1 MSGRLGALR
10 AALARRSAREG
21 ANAGVTALL
30 LLGVVVGVNYLADR
44 RNTAWDTTAGGR
56 FTLAPQT
63 LRVLEGLDREV
74 RLVVLDQPRAAARAV
89 ELFEQY
95 ADRSEWIDWEVI
107 DQEAEPA
114 RARAYRATAEAGIPF
129 GTVVVASG
137 DRQERVAAPQEADLT
152 NAVVRLLRDE
162 TKKIYFTVGHRERS
176 LDESG
181 AGGLSAIRSRLE
193 EANYAVAELSLL
205 ETAAAGAIS
214 IPDDAAAVVIPGPE
228 RDLLPAEAEA
238 LAAHLRSGGKAML
251 LLDPPGPSAADDR
264 TRLLDLAGEFGI
276 TPAGDVV
283 IDASGVGQLF
293 GFGVE
298 APLAAS
304 YGFHSITRGFE
315 TAATVF
321 PLAQSLIAPELGE
334 RPEGVTLSEL
344 VQTSD
349 ASWGERDADEL
360 ESGEVT
366 ADDDDREG
374 PLTLAWA
381 VRIDREEA
389 GGARAPGAEAGGEP
403 TAGDEPPADDDG
415 GPGQSSAEPASAA
428 PADGA
433 EAAGDTGDSGGE
445 GGDEPVASGGT
456 EPGETE
462 SGETEPPDAD
472 GRLVVVGD
480 TDFIANDL
488 ALSPLGNADLFLN
501 MVHWLTEDE
510 NLIAIRPRDPEDRR
524 ITMTAGQLRNLVLLA
539 LVFLPG
545 FFLVWGVAV
554 WWSRR

>member
-1 MSGRLGALR
+1 MSDRLGALR

-63 LRVLEGLDREV
+63 LRVLEDLDREV
-74 RLVVLDQPRAAARAV
+74 RLVVLDQPRAAARTV

-114 RARAYRATAEAGIPF
+114 RARAYRASAEAGIPF

-205 ETAAAGAIS
+205 ETAASGAIT
-214 IPDDAAAVVIPGPE
+214 IPDDAAAVVLPGPE

-251 LLDPPGPSAADDR
+251 LLDPPGPEAADDR

-389 GGARAPGAEAGGEP
+389 GG
-403 TAGDEPPADDDG
+403 EPPAETPVGADDG
-415 GPGQSSAEPASAA
+415 SAGRSSAEPASAV

-433 EAAGDTGDSGGE
+433 AAAGEAGDSGGE
-445 GGDEPVASGGT
+445 GNDEPEAAGET

-462 SGETEPPDAD
+462 PAETEPPDAD

-510 NLIAIRPRDPEDRR
+510 NLIAIRPRDPQDRR

>member
-1 MSGRLGALR
+1 MNGRL
-10 AALARRSAREG
+10 AALGAALTRRSAREG
-21 ANAGVTALL
+21 ANTGVTALL

-44 RNTAWDTTAGGR
+44 RNTTWDTTAGGR

-63 LRVLEGLDREV
+63 LRILESLDREV
-74 RLVVLDQPRAAARAV
+74 RLVVLDQPRAAAGTV

-114 RARAYRATAEAGIPF
+114 RARAYRAAAEAGIPF

-137 DRQERVAAPQEADLT
+137 DRQERVAAPQEQDLT
-152 NAVVRLLRDE
+152 NAIVRLLRDE
-162 TKKIYFTVGHRERS
+162 TKKIYFTTGHRERS

-205 ETAAAGAIS
+205 ETAASGAITL
-214 IPDDAAAVVIPGPE
+214 PEDAAAVVVPGPE

-238 LAAHLRSGGKAML
+238 LADHLRSGGKAML
-251 LLDPPGPSAADDR
+251 LLDPPGPEAADDR
-264 TRLLDLAGEFGI
+264 TRLLDLAGEFGV

-298 APLAAS
+298 APLAGS

-315 TAATVF
+315 TVATVF
-321 PLAQSLIAPELGE
+321 PLAQSLIAPELGD
-334 RPEGVTLSEL
+334 RPEGLTLSEL

-366 ADDDDREG
+366 ADDEDREG

-381 VRIDREEA
+381 VRIAREGA
-389 GGARAPGAEAGGEP
+389 GGTAAPGEP
-403 TAGDEPPADDDG
+403 TAAEPPAGDDG
-415 GPGQSSAEPASAA
+415 GGVAPAPPEGSPAPAAEP
-428 PADGA
+428 G
-433 EAAGDTGDSGGE
+433 EEETAGERGDSGGE
-445 GGDEPVASGGT
+445 ESDEPPNSREA
-456 EPGETE
+456 E
-462 SGETEPPDAD
+462 SGETDSGDPAPPDPD

-510 NLIAIRPRDPEDRR
+510 NLIAIRARDPEDRR

>member
-1 MSGRLGALR
+1 MNGRL
-10 AALARRSAREG
+10 AALGAALTRRSAREG
-21 ANAGVTALL
+21 ANTGVTALL

-44 RNTAWDTTAGGR
+44 RNTTWDTTAGGR

-63 LRVLEGLDREV
+63 LRILESLDREV
-74 RLVVLDQPRAAARAV
+74 RLVVLDQPRAAARTV

-114 RARAYRATAEAGIPF
+114 RARAYRAAAEAGIPF

-137 DRQERVAAPQEADLT
+137 DRQERVAAPQEQDLT
-152 NAVVRLLRDE
+152 NAIVRLLRDE
-162 TKKIYFTVGHRERS
+162 TKKIYFTTGHRERS

-205 ETAAAGAIS
+205 ETAASGAITL
-214 IPDDAAAVVIPGPE
+214 PEDAAAVVVPGPE

-238 LAAHLRSGGKAML
+238 LADHLRSGGKAML
-251 LLDPPGPSAADDR
+251 LLDPPGPEAADDR
-264 TRLLDLAGEFGI
+264 TRLLDLAGEFGV

-298 APLAAS
+298 APLAGS

-315 TAATVF
+315 TVATVF
-321 PLAQSLIAPELGE
+321 PLAQSLIAPELGD
-334 RPEGVTLSEL
+334 RPEGLTLSEL

-360 ESGEVT
+360 ESGEVI
-366 ADDDDREG
+366 ADDEDREG

-381 VRIDREEA
+381 VRIAREGA
-389 GGARAPGAEAGGEP
+389 GGTAAPGEP
-403 TAGDEPPADDDG
+403 TAAEPPAGDDG
-415 GPGQSSAEPASAA
+415 GGVAPAPPEGSPAPAAEP
-428 PADGA
+428 G
-433 EAAGDTGDSGGE
+433 EEETAGERGDSGGE
-445 GGDEPVASGGT
+445 GSDEPPNSREA
-456 EPGETE
+456 E
-462 SGETEPPDAD
+462 SGETDSGDPAPPDSD

-510 NLIAIRPRDPEDRR
+510 NLIAIRARDPEDRR